1 MAKKSR
7 RVRRQKATRPPRT
20 PITPAP
26 EIGAQTPQPSDSSP
40 VVAPT
45 PRIQV
50 DFGTE
55 YRYVINDL
63 RSMAVIALAMLVVL
77 IALSYVI
84 R

>member
-7 RVRRQKATRPPRT
+7 RVRRQRATRPPRT
-20 PITPAP
+20 SATPTP
-26 EIGAQTPQPSDSSP
+26 VVQTPQPSDASP
-40 VVAPT
+40 VVART

-50 DFGTE
+50 DFSTE

-63 RSMAVIALAMLVVL
+63 RSMAVIALAMLAVL